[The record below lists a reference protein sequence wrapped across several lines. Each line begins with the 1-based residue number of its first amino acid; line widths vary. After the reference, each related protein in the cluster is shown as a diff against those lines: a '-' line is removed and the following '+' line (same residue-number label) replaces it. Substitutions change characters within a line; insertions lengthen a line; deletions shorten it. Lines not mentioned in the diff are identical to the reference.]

1 MWECKRSQFRLR
13 KKPEESM
20 ELESLGPYVVNRD
33 SLRRMLEC
41 FRESGSAVSL
51 DITLAGFWED

>member
-1 MWECKRSQFRLR
+1 
-13 KKPEESM
+13 M